1 MEVAFETIF
10 LLPFYPHLHVLDRE
24 LCLKYY
30 RGKKKKSYFYLH
42 IFIFQLSEKRK
53 GKQKK
58 TKKTQNNSQTRE
70 EVKTNICLG
79 VFTRHW

>member
-30 RGKKKKSYFYLH
+30 RGKKKRVIFICTFSYF
-42 IFIFQLSEKRK
+42 SSVRSVRGSK
-53 GKQKK
+53 KK

-79 VFTRHW
+79 VFTRDW

>member
-30 RGKKKKSYFYLH
+30 RGKKK
-42 IFIFQLSEKRK
+42 
-53 GKQKK
+53 

-79 VFTRHW
+79 VFTRDW

>member
-30 RGKKKKSYFYLH
+30 RGKKELFLSAHFH
-42 IFIFQLSEKRK
+42 ISAQ
-53 GKQKK
+53 
-58 TKKTQNNSQTRE
+58 
-70 EVKTNICLG
+70 
-79 VFTRHW
+79 